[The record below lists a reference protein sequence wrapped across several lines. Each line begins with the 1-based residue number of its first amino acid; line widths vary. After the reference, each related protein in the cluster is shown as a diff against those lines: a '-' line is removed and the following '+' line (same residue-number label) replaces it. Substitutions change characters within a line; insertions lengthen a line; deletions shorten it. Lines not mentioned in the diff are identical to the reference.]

1 LQQNEDFLIQIK
13 LDKAEDLT
21 TAHIDGEWRL
31 MELLS
36 SYRALIIKVFYLSE
50 QIHVVGMLFV
60 LKLLVVL

>member
-13 LDKAEDLT
+13 LDNAEDLT

-36 SYRALIIKVFYLSE
+36 SYGALIIKVGLRAVPE
-50 QIHVVGMLFV
+50 IILRGVGGNFF
-60 LKLLVVL
+60 